1 MNVKERQ
8 LMVREFCR
16 HMNMETRDTPGK
28 PPLTLVDQ
36 FFHKLREEVAE
47 LHEAAG
53 VTGKPLNYIE
63 LVDALRDVEYLL
75 YGIELL
81 FGVQDASDD
90 SFMEVHYSN
99 MTKTPHNGV
108 PWKAEGYTK
117 PKIGEALRRVFP
129 KQQLLFRS

>member
-16 HMNMETRDTPGK
+16 HMGMETRDTPGR
-28 PPLTLVDQ
+28 PQLSLLDQ
-36 FFHKLREEVAE
+36 FLHKLREEIGE
-47 LHEAAG
+47 LHAAAG
-53 VTGKPLNYIE
+53 ITGEPINYIE

-81 FGVQDASDD
+81 FGVQDASDA
-90 SFMEVHYSN
+90 SFMEVHWSN
-99 MTKTPHNGV
+99 MTKTPHDGV
-108 PWKAEGYTK
+108 PWKDKGYTP
-117 PKIGEALRRVFP
+117 PKIDKVLRRTFP